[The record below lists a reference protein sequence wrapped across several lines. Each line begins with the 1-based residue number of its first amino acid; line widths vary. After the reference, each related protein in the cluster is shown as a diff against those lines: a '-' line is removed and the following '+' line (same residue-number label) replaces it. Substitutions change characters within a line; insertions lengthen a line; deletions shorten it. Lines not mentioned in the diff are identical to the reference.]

1 MKKFYIITN
10 RAKDPDLSVRD
21 SIAHYLEANG
31 ASCAVRR
38 SEALVDERHRK
49 TNKDEIPDGTE
60 CVIVLGGDG
69 TLMRA
74 ADDVQGLNIPL
85 LGINLGTLGY
95 LAEID
100 RSSIFPALDCLLK
113 DQYQIERRMMLYG
126 RVVHDGKVVHS
137 DIALNDIVIEYGGN
151 PHVMAIY
158 NYVNGKYLNYY
169 RGDGII
175 ISTPTGSTGY
185 SLSAGGPLISP
196 DAELFLITPLAAHTL
211 NTRSIILPAS
221 DEIMVKIGAGR
232 DDTVEHA
239 MAYFD
244 GDRKAPVDTGD
255 AVIITRSRNDTL
267 IVKIHDDSFLAT
279 LRRKMSDI

>member
-1 MKKFYIITN
+1 MKKFFIITN
-10 RAKDPDLSVRD
+10 RAKDPDLAVRT
-21 SIAHYLEANG
+21 SIVNYLEANG
-31 ASCAVRR
+31 ATCAVRKN
-38 SEALVDERHRK
+38 EELKDERHRD
-49 TNKDEIPDGTE
+49 TDPSEIPDGTD
-60 CVIVLGGDG
+60 CIIVLGGDG

-74 ADDVQGLNIPL
+74 ADNVQGLNIPL

-100 RSSIFPALDCLLK
+100 RLSIFPALDCVLQDK
-113 DQYQIERRMMLYG
+113 CKIERRMMLQGTVYKKDEVIRSG
-126 RVVHDGKVVHS
+126 
-137 DIALNDIVIEYGGN
+137 IALNDIVITCEGA

-169 RGDGII
+169 RGDGVI

-196 DAELFLITPLAAHTL
+196 DSELFLITPLAAHTL
-211 NTRSIILPAS
+211 NTRSIILPADS
-221 DEIMVKIGAGR
+221 EITVKIGAGR

-244 GDRKAPVDTGD
+244 GDSRAPMNTGD
-255 AVIITRSRNDTL
+255 RVVIRRSENDTL
-267 IVKIHDDSFLAT
+267 IVRIHDDSFLGT
-279 LRRKMSDI
+279 LRRKMNTV

>member
-10 RAKDPDLSVRD
+10 RAKDPELTVRT
-21 SIAHYLEANG
+21 SIVQYLEANG
-31 ASCAVRR
+31 ATCAVRR
-38 SEALVDERHRK
+38 SEEPVDERHRN
-49 TNKDEIPDGTE
+49 TNPAEIPEGTD
-60 CVIVLGGDG
+60 CIIVLGGDG

-100 RSSIFPALDCLLK
+100 RSSIFPALDCLLQDK
-113 DQYQIERRMMLYG
+113 YKIEHRMMLHGTVYSEE
-126 RVVHDGKVVHS
+126 KVIRGG
-137 DIALNDIVIEYGGN
+137 IALNDIVISSAGA

-169 RGDGII
+169 RGDGVIV
-175 ISTPTGSTGY
+175 STPTGSTGY

-196 DAELFLITPLAAHTL
+196 DSELFLITPLAAHTL
-211 NTRSIILPAS
+211 NTRSIILPADS
-221 DEIMVKIGAGR
+221 EITVRIGAGR

-244 GDRKAPVDTGD
+244 GDTRAPMHTGD
-255 AVIITRSRNDTL
+255 RVVIKRSENDTL
-267 IVKIHDDSFLAT
+267 IVRIHDDSFLGT
-279 LRRKMSDI
+279 LRRKMNEV